1 MVKGRVAKGEAGESG
16 HTQKTVLGYICIYKA
31 FLYSMYS
38 LILALSDNYSFGGGG
53 GDGPNSNN
61 PTTVL
66 VMLLFGVGVIV
77 GL

>member
-1 MVKGRVAKGEAGESG
+1 MATPKKLFWDIFV
-16 HTQKTVLGYICIYKA
+16 YKA

-53 GDGPNSNN
+53 DGPNNNN

-66 VMLLFGVGVIV
+66 VMLLFGFGVIV